1 MADGSDAGT
10 TLDDDGEASGEHEH
24 TRMTLVEH
32 LAELRTRLFRCII
45 AVAIGGVLCWA
56 FYNQI
61 LEFLL
66 QPYCDIAD
74 GDCSLYVTDPLE
86 GFTVRLKV
94 AGYGGIALAMPVIL
108 WQFWRFITPGLY
120 KHERRMAI
128 PFVASALVLFA
139 LGASLAYLTLPKA
152 LGFLRDVG
160 GSELTEIYSPVKY
173 ITLILY
179 MMLAFGIG
187 FEFPIVLIF
196 AQMAGL
202 VTPEQL
208 ASGRRW
214 AIVIIFVAV
223 AVLTP
228 SGDPYSQI
236 MLSLPMVLFYEA
248 AILIGRLMRRRRN
261 KADAAATA

>member
-1 MADGSDAGT
+1 MAGS
-10 TLDDDGEASGEHEH
+10 
-24 TRMTLVEH
+24 
-32 LAELRTRLFRCII
+32 
-45 AVAIGGVLCWA
+45 
-56 FYNQI
+56 
-61 LEFLL
+61 
-66 QPYCDIAD
+66 
-74 GDCSLYVTDPLE
+74 
-86 GFTVRLKV
+86 
-94 AGYGGIALAMPVIL
+94 GGIALAMPVIL
-108 WQFWRFITPGLY
+108 CQFWRFITPGLY

-248 AILIGRLMRRRRN
+248 AILIGRLMRRRKN
-261 KADAAATA
+261 KAAAAAAT